1 MAFSIFPKKID
12 FFRLFL
18 YLLFGGA
25 SLFLYFILDKGEPIP
40 LALVYAMVSV
50 GFSPIPTALLC
61 ALPAIFSLDL
71 FQILLLLGQA
81 LLVAFGQ
88 FLEQLPDD
96 GRPVFLYGFLDR
108 LDAATD
114 ISPLLDRLASLGRQ
128 VFIAVCSDYQ
138 ASHNLIHM
146 TETEDSYVKS

>member
-1 MAFSIFPKKID
+1 MPPDPRFAETD
-12 FFRLFL
+12 RR
-18 YLLFGGA
+18 
-25 SLFLYFILDKGEPIP
+25 
-40 LALVYAMVSV
+40 
-50 GFSPIPTALLC
+50 
-61 ALPAIFSLDL
+61 
-71 FQILLLLGQA
+71 
-81 LLVAFGQ
+81 LVAFGQ